1 MEQGRHYYLPTKAGH
16 DHLSA
21 LYLPILVNIIEKIK
35 KSYNTLLKIFWAL
48 HLEEPIDS
56 CNFCL

>member
-1 MEQGRHYYLPTKAGH
+1 MEQGRHYLPTKAGH

-21 LYLPILVNIIEKIK
+21 LYLPILENIIEKIK
-35 KSYNTLLKIFWAL
+35 KSSNTLLKISWAL
-48 HLEEPIDS
+48 HLEEPKVDS